1 MADRV
6 QLTSRDKNYV
16 YSSHNNLQERPL
28 DDLPGA
34 TLGGG
39 KGEPGAPVNVDGEES
54 SGDGWLARNKKANQ
68 SDELTIV

>member
-1 MADRV
+1 M
-6 QLTSRDKNYV
+6 
-16 YSSHNNLQERPL
+16 

-54 SGDGWLARNKKANQ
+54 SGDGWLARNEKANQ